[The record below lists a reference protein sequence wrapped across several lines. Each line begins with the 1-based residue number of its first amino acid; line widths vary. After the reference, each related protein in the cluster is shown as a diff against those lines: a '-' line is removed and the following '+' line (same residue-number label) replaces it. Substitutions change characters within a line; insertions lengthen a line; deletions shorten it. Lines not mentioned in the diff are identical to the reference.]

1 MSDSCERTKRVWS
14 GSLLEDGA
22 SINPESLGRN
32 THPSY
37 RFRYVDV
44 SSVDSGAIQWQ
55 GVRYNEF
62 LTAPSRARR
71 PVRPGDVIFGTVRP
85 ANRSHG
91 WIPHHRGNLVVS
103 TAFAVIRPDPGLL
116 DSRFVFH
123 FVMSDEMAAQA
134 RRAEVGTNYPAVNEA
149 DVGMFTVPVP
159 PLPEQR
165 RIAEI
170 LDTVDE
176 AIQRTEELITKLE
189 EMKKGLLHDLLTRG
203 IDENGELRDPER
215 NPEQFKD
222 SPLGKI
228 PKEWRISQLSEAVPS
243 VDYGVSVPLH
253 DTGEI
258 PVLRMMNLVDGEVDL
273 SDLRYSDAPKARGL
287 TLQSGDVLFNRTNS
301 LPHVGRTGIWRGG
314 ERLSFA
320 SYLVRLNPDPDAL
333 EPEWLNRWL
342 NWEITQRRIRKWA
355 TPGVHQVNINPT
367 NLRRTPLALPPVSE
381 QRASAELLLRFDEKG
396 RLERLGLQKLRS
408 LRQALMNDLLTGR
421 VRVSVPEPEE
431 ATA

>member
-1 MSDSCERTKRVWS
+1 MSDSQPLGELGAFRRGRGGTKADEASS
-14 GSLLEDGA
+14 GIPCIRYGDLYTQHDCVIRNFTSFIDRRAVHKYTPLRKGDIMFAASGELHEDIGKA
-22 SINPESLGRN
+22 AVFLGDEEAY
-32 THPSY
+32 TGGDTIVFHPSHGVDPLFLGY
-37 RFRYVDV
+37 AVNSEQAARFKAKSGQG
-44 SSVDSGAIQWQ
+44 SSVIHIKSSNLKELR
-55 GVRYNEF
+55 VF
-62 LTAPSRARR
+62 L
-71 PVRPGDVIFGTVRP
+71 
-85 ANRSHG
+85 
-91 WIPHHRGNLVVS
+91 
-103 TAFAVIRPDPGLL
+103 
-116 DSRFVFH
+116 
-123 FVMSDEMAAQA
+123 
-134 RRAEVGTNYPAVNEA
+134 
-149 DVGMFTVPVP
+149 P

-176 AIQRTEELITKLE
+176 AIQRTEELIAKLE

-215 NPEQFKD
+215 HPEQFKD
-222 SPLGKI
+222 SPLGRI
-228 PKEWRISQLSEAVPS
+228 PMGWRISQLSEAVPS

-258 PVLRMMNLVDGEVDL
+258 PVLRMMNLVNGEVDL

-301 LPHVGRTGIWRGG
+301 LPHVGRTGIWRGD

>member
-176 AIQRTEELITKLE
+176 AIQGTEELIAKLE

-203 IDENGELRDPER
+203 IDENGDLRDPER
-215 NPEQFKD
+215 HPEQFKD
-222 SPLGKI
+222 SPLGQIPRAWGGPFRLDELEERGVLGLGRGNVISTGDIDEAPGPYPVYSSSAKGSGMFGRYGKYMFEEELITWSIDGGGRPFYRPKHRYSVTNVCGYLRVTDNARWNCSFIHTSMEQQHAKI
-228 PKEWRISQLSEAVPS
+228 TFDYQMKAHPS
-243 VDYGVSVPLH
+243 VIREMYWFARPNIEEQHLIVG
-253 DTGEI
+253 
-258 PVLRMMNLVDGEVDL
+258 
-273 SDLRYSDAPKARGL
+273 AQKAFSQR
-287 TLQSGDVLFNRTNS
+287 
-301 LPHVGRTGIWRGG
+301 I
-314 ERLSFA
+314 A
-320 SYLVRLNPDPDAL
+320 SEKNVVR
-333 EPEWLNRWL
+333 
-342 NWEITQRRIRKWA
+342 
-355 TPGVHQVNINPT
+355 
-367 NLRRTPLALPPVSE
+367 
-381 QRASAELLLRFDEKG
+381 
-396 RLERLGLQKLRS
+396 KLRS
-408 LRQALMNDLLTGR
+408 LRNALMDDLLTGR
-421 VRVSVPEPEE
+421 VRVRVPEPEE